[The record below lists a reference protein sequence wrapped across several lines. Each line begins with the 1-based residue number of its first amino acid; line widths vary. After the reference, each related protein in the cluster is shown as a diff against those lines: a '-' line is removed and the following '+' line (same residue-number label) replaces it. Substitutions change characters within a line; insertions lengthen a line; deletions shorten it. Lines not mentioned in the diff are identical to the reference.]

1 MSAAAPSMPRSTPAP
16 SPPELLADTD
26 FAVTHDAGF
35 GNAVFVAG
43 SAPQLGAWDTTRALR
58 LSWSPGHVWRGRV
71 ALPRGAAT
79 TWRPFVRGES
89 PAASTDPGAV
99 TWLEQDRTITPSVRL
114 NGRRPASLFSLA
126 NRLHRE
132 GHVFEA
138 SLVYKLC
145 SLTEPSFRPYKDNL
159 QRGQTVLNT
168 LRPGRKVLLHPS
180 ETPLMNLKLRV
191 ADALLSHRHHC
202 SDEVLALCLEML
214 QGHPEIDLYL
224 ANLATLADAS
234 EWLARLNS
242 YLAAFNLRPATLTPS
257 TPNKSI
263 FQRLQFTSGPPAHGD
278 LVSICMTTFNAADT
292 VGYAVKSVLEQDYKD
307 LELIIVDDAST
318 DGTRDLLATLARE
331 DQRIRLICN
340 KENSGTYV
348 GRNTA
353 LSQAKGRFFTVND
366 SDDLAHPQRLS
377 LQLRELAEAPAPA
390 VGHAAN
396 WVRMTHPGKF
406 VYKNGLG
413 GGYKHFAVATLL
425 FTRAAAL
432 EKIGF
437 YDSVRMGADM
447 EYLCRLTLVFGDAG
461 VTCGETPLL
470 ISASHSGSL
479 TGSKALGIDEMFGM
493 SEPRRAYTAAW
504 KEWHKRSREP
514 YIGYASKRREFPV
527 PSDLICRPY

>member
-1 MSAAAPSMPRSTPAP
+1 MSAAALSMPRSTPAP
-16 SPPELLADTD
+16 SPPSWLADTD
-26 FAVTHDAGF
+26 FTVTHDAGF

-58 LSWSPGHVWRGRV
+58 LHWSPGHIWRGRA
-71 ALPRGAAT
+71 ALPRDVAT
-79 TWRPFVRGES
+79 IWRPFVRSES
-89 PAASTDPGAV
+89 PDDSADPGAV

-145 SLTEPSFRPYKDNL
+145 SLTEPSYRPYKDNL

-180 ETPLMNLKLRV
+180 ETPLMNLQLRV

-202 SDEVLALCLEML
+202 SDEVLAVCLEML

-224 ANLATLADAS
+224 ANLATPADTS

-242 YLAAFNLRPATLTPS
+242 YLAAFNLRPATLTSGAPRES
-257 TPNKSI
+257 T
-263 FQRLQFTSGPPAHGD
+263 FQRLQFASGPPAHGD
-278 LVSICMTTFNAADT
+278 LVSICMTTFNAADS

-318 DGTRDLLATLARE
+318 DGTRDLLATLAKE
-331 DQRIRLICN
+331 DSRIRLIFN
-340 KENSGTYV
+340 ETNSGTYV
-348 GRNTA
+348 GRNAA

-366 SDDLAHPQRLS
+366 SDDLAHPKRLR
-377 LQLRELAEAPAPA
+377 LQLKELAEAPEPA
-390 VGHAAN
+390 IGHIAQ
-396 WVRMTHPGKF
+396 WVRMTSRGKF

-413 GGYKHFAVATLL
+413 GGYKHFAVASLL
-425 FTRAAAL
+425 FQREAVVQ
-432 EKIGF
+432 KIGF
-437 YDSVRMGADM
+437 YDRVRMGADM
-447 EYLCRLTLVFGDAG
+447 EYYARMALVFGDAA
-461 VTCGETPLL
+461 VFRGEAPLL
-470 ISASHSGSL
+470 LSASHAGSL
-479 TGSKALGIDEMFGM
+479 TGNQALGIDEIFGM
-493 SEPRRAYTAAW
+493 SEPRRAYATAW
-504 KEWHKRSREP
+504 KQWHRNATRHF
-514 YIGYASKRREFPV
+514 INQFPEQLPFAV
-527 PSDLICRPY
+527 PELTLLQR